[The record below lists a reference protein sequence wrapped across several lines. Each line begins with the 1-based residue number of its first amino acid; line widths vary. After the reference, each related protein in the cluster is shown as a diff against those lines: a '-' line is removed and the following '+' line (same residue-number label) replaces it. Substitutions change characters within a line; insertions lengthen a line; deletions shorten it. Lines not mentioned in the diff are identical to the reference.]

1 MKKMVVLNE
10 TPRRTSKSFGIN
22 NIKIENF
29 ELPELKDFS
38 NVNIET
44 EVNIENTVHEF
55 KPKFSIGEVLV
66 NQIKDQANKKLYINI
81 DKDIKKPIVIEIPF
95 EEYKELLIIKG
106 RYEELKSQQNIPWTV
121 KPNGTTIT
129 YTNTREQDK
138 ELTPP
143 YKVTC

>member
-1 MKKMVVLNE
+1 ME
-10 TPRRTSKSFGIN
+10 QEYY
-22 NIKIENF
+22 IKEG
-29 ELPELKDFS
+29 D
-38 NVNIET
+38 
-44 EVNIENTVHEF
+44 
-55 KPKFSIGEVLV
+55 KFIRISSLSLLGEK
-66 NQIKDQANKKLYINI
+66 ITIS
-81 DKDIKKPIVIEIPF
+81 F

-129 YTNTREQDK
+129 YTNTRKQDK